1 MASAYQPVLQLLG
14 PILAKYPDLATKLSP
29 VLTPLLGYFQNLLDA
44 GFNLLAPY
52 YAPLRPQVLELETK
66 LAAALAPYSQQ
77 LANSAL
83 GGCIV
88 DVEAAL
94 VGDTAKN

>member
-1 MASAYQPVLQLLG
+1 MLG
-14 PILAKYPDLATKLSP
+14 PILAKYPDLATKLAP
-29 VLTPLLGYFQNLLDA
+29 VLTPLSATSRTCSTPASTCLPRSTRRSVPGREA
-44 GFNLLAPY
+44 
-52 YAPLRPQVLELETK
+52 ETK

-77 LANSAL
+77 LATAAL